1 MFTVFLSL
9 SGLAGFISQLVT
21 GWDPSYLQL
30 MLVVVL
36 IYLFLG
42 LFMEPFGAM
51 LVTLPILMPIFEQYD
66 ISLIWFGV
74 LLVKLLEI
82 GMITPPVGMNIFV
95 IRGVAGQYASLVDIF
110 RGVSTF
116 LVADLV
122 VVALVIF
129 FPSIVLV
136 LTSG

>member
-1 MFTVFLSL
+1 
-9 SGLAGFISQLVT
+9 
-21 GWDPSYLQL
+21 

-51 LVTLPILMPIFEQYD
+51 LITLPILMPIFEQYD

-74 LLVKLLEI
+74 LLVKLFEI

-95 IRGVAGQYASLVDIF
+95 IRGVASQYASLVDIF

-116 LVADLV
+116 LIADLV

-129 FPSIVLV
+129 FPAIVLV
-136 LTSG
+136 LTGS

>member
-1 MFTVFLSL
+1 
-9 SGLAGFISQLVT
+9 
-21 GWDPSYLQL
+21 
-30 MLVVVL
+30 MLVIVL

-95 IRGVAGQYASLVDIF
+95 IRGVASQYASLVDIF
-110 RGVSTF
+110 KGVSTF
-116 LVADLV
+116 LIADLV

-129 FPSIVLV
+129 FPAIVLV
-136 LTSG
+136 LTGS

>member
-1 MFTVFLSL
+1 
-9 SGLAGFISQLVT
+9 
-21 GWDPSYLQL
+21 
-30 MLVVVL
+30 
-36 IYLFLG
+36 
-42 LFMEPFGAM
+42 M

-95 IRGVAGQYASLVDIF
+95 IRGVASQYASLVDIF
-110 RGVSTF
+110 KGVSTF

-136 LTSG
+136 LTGG